1 MRAGGKVMQVR
12 DLGVLGAVIMV
23 VAMLIIPLPHWL
35 LSFLIIINITLAL
48 LVLLTAMNMKEALE
62 FSIFPTIILL
72 LTLFRLSLSVSTT
85 RAILAEG
92 DAGDVVETF
101 GNFVTGGNI
110 LVGLVIFL
118 LLVIIQFIVI
128 TKGSERVAE
137 VAARFTLDAMPGKQM
152 SIDADLNAGI
162 ISEKE
167 ARERREKVSG
177 EADFYGAMDGAT
189 KFVKGDAIASIIMVF
204 INLIVGMI
212 IGMVQMGLPF
222 GEAAMKYSI
231 LTVGDGLVSQIPALL
246 ISTATGLVVTRAA
259 SDGNLGY
266 DITNQLFAQ
275 SKLLYIAGAT
285 IMLLGLFTPIPLW
298 ITTPIAAA
306 LIIGGFMM
314 SRDKK
319 EDEEELLEMEEE
331 VASDTMKS
339 PENVINLLSVDPIEF
354 EFGYGLIPLVDAA
367 QGGDL
372 LDRVVM
378 IRRQLALELGL
389 VIPVV
394 RIRDNIQLQPNEY
407 RIKIKG
413 NEMARGELLLDHFL
427 AMSPG
432 DDNSIEGIDTIE
444 PSFGLPAKWITEV
457 VKEDAEMLGY
467 TVVDPPSV
475 VSTHLTE
482 MIRSNAYD
490 LLGRQETKQLIDHLR
505 ETHAILVDELTPS
518 PLSIGEIQK
527 VLGKLLRE
535 NVSIRNLPIIFETL
549 ADYAKLTSDTD
560 ILTEYVRQA
569 LARQITTQYA
579 NGGPALKVITV
590 SAKVEKLIADSIQQ
604 TEHGNYL
611 AMDPNDSQ
619 FVLEAIAKEV
629 ERISFMEQS
638 PIVLCSPGVRMY
650 LRQLTERYFPQ
661 IPILSYNELDAA
673 VEIQSVGVVNVE

>member
-1 MRAGGKVMQVR
+1 MQIR
-12 DLGVLGAVIMV
+12 DIGVLAAVIMV

-48 LVLLTAMNMKEALE
+48 LVLLTAMNMKEALD

-92 DAGDVVETF
+92 DAGQVVETF

-128 TKGSERVAE
+128 TKGAERVAE

-152 SIDADLNAGI
+152 SIDADLNAGV

-189 KFVKGDAIASIIMVF
+189 KFVKGDAIASIIMVG
-204 INLIVGMI
+204 INLLFGMI
-212 IGMVQMGLPF
+212 IGMVQMELSF
-222 GEAAMKYSI
+222 GEAAAKYSL

-246 ISTATGLVVTRAA
+246 ISTATGIVVTRAA
-259 SDGNLGY
+259 SKGNLGS
-266 DITNQLFAQ
+266 DITGQLFAQ
-275 SKLLYIAGAT
+275 SKLLYVAAAT
-285 IMLLGLFTPIPLW
+285 ILLLGLFTPIPDW
-298 ITTPIAAA
+298 ITIPIAAVLA
-306 LIIGGFMM
+306 IGAYLM
-314 SRDKK
+314 DNKK
-319 EDEEELLEMEEE
+319 EETAEEIMEIEEE
-331 VASDTMKS
+331 VATDTMKS
-339 PENVINLLSVDPIEF
+339 PENVINLLNVDPIEF

-378 IRRQLALELGL
+378 IRRQLALELGI
-389 VIPVV
+389 VIPIV

-413 NEMARGELLLDHFL
+413 NEMARGELLLDHYL

-432 DDNSIEGIDTIE
+432 DDDSIEGIDTIE
-444 PSFGLPAKWITEV
+444 PSFGLPAKWITED
-457 VKEDAEMLGY
+457 VKEDAEMYGY

-482 MIRSNAYD
+482 IIRANAHD

-505 ETHAILVDELTPS
+505 ETHAILVDELIPA
-518 PLSIGEIQK
+518 PLSIGEVQK
-527 VLGKLLRE
+527 VLAKLLRE
-535 NVSIRNLPIIFETL
+535 NVSVRNLPIIFETL

-569 LARQITTQYA
+569 LARQITSQFVA
-579 NGGPALKVITV
+579 GQPALKVITV
-590 SAKVEKLIADSIQQ
+590 SGKVEKLIADSIQQ

-611 AMDPNDSQ
+611 AMDPQESQ
-619 FVLEAIAKEV
+619 FILEAIAKEV
-629 ERISFMEQS
+629 ERISYMEQS
-638 PIVLCSPGVRMY
+638 PIILCSPGVRMY

-661 IPILSYNELDAA
+661 VPILSYNELDAA